1 MRYEDNKEEFCR
13 LRDTLST
20 RGLSIY
26 YDSFYTRY
34 GYVSIRHIY
43 FEKSIYLMKRIDR
56 RCVEIINLKEQKKI
70 AEKEYKEKLERNK
83 ESKI

>member
-20 RGLSIY
+20 KGLSIY

-43 FEKSIYLMKRIDR
+43 FEKSIY
-56 RCVEIINLKEQKKI
+56 
-70 AEKEYKEKLERNK
+70 
-83 ESKI
+83 